1 MPEAILSIQSAVAYG
16 HVGNAAAAFI
26 LQRLGFD
33 VLRLDTVAFS
43 NHPGRGKFRGATTES
58 VRLRD
63 LICGLQEQSLLERAS
78 TLLSGYLGTAENGEV
93 VLEALSLMRKRHS
106 AVLYCCDP
114 VLGDR
119 PKGLYVAPDIPELVR
134 DRLLPEAD
142 LVMPNSFE
150 LELLTGHPVGDRGSA
165 IAAARILADCGPE
178 TVVVTGL
185 PTDDG
190 IETLAVQRTSAWV
203 VRTPLLT
210 LPTSGAGDALSALFL
225 ARFIEKRDVPRA
237 LSLSVSA
244 LHLVLEHTAKMAA
257 DELRLIE
264 CQDLLPAPPRLFR
277 AVRAE

>member
-33 VLRLDTVAFS
+33 VLRLDTVVFS
-43 NHPGRGKFRGATTES
+43 NHPGRGSFRGSTTEPC
-58 VRLRD
+58 RLRE
-63 LICGLQEQSLLERAS
+63 LISGLREQSLLERAH

-93 VLEALSLMRKRHS
+93 VLEALSLMRNARS
-106 AVLYCCDP
+106 PMLYCCDP

-119 PKGLYVAPDIPELVR
+119 PKGLYVAPDIPALVR
-134 DRLLPEAD
+134 HRLLPAAD
-142 LVMPNSFE
+142 LAMPNAFE
-150 LELLTGHPVGDRGSA
+150 LELLTGHPVDGRTSA
-165 IAAARILADCGPE
+165 IAAARTLTDCGPK

-185 PTDDG
+185 PTDNG
-190 IETLAVQRTSAWV
+190 METLAVRKEVAWV
-203 VRTPLLT
+203 VRTPFLT
-210 LPTSGAGDALSALFL
+210 LPTSGAGDALTALFL

-244 LHLVLEHTAKMAA
+244 LHHVLEHTAEMAA
-257 DELRLIE
+257 DELRLVD

-277 AVRAE
+277 AERVE